1 MDEATRKAIRILD
14 ELVCERAP
22 GPYLIDAEYARLIER
37 AEALPG
43 NQDGAD
49 KSWVERLVQSERE
62 FWRKVKRVRE
72 T

>member
-22 GPYLIDAEYARLIER
+22 GPYRIDADYARLIER
-37 AEALPG
+37 AESLPC

-49 KSWVERLVQSERE
+49 KTWVFRAMEEYLEAKIR
-62 FWRKVKRVRE
+62 
-72 T
+72 THPA